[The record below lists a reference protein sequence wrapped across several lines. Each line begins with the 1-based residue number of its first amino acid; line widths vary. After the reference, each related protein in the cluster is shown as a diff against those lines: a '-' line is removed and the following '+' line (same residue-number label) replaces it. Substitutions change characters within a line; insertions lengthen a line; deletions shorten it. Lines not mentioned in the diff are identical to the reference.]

1 MVSVAQKR
9 ATKKF
14 EAANY
19 SKVLL
24 RIRNDTEPTRDSIQ
38 AAANEAGES
47 LNGYILKAV
56 KQRMEGGD
64 LVDGQRSVNPL

>member
-1 MVSVAQKR
+1 MVSDAQKK
-9 ATKKF
+9 ATRKF

-24 RIRNDTEPTRDSIQ
+24 RIRNDTEPTRDTIQ
-38 AAANEAGES
+38 AAATEAGES

-56 KQRMEGGD
+56 SLRMKGSEK
-64 LVDGQRSVNPL
+64 N